1 MKLTKDNWVLDNNS
15 SPQKASQLV
24 LAYAHHT
31 FANLMTPTLNT
42 EQQIFHYREAMRLGK
57 EVNNSQRILL
67 ANLGLGRTFL
77 DINRIDS
84 ALIFEREAERISL
97 ESGPK
102 RFLPAILS
110 YIGAMYLEK
119 GDKQKAL
126 ESFYRGIQTGIEYD
140 NRSGVAQN
148 YYRLANFYLSEN
160 EKDSALYYAL
170 QFEQAMQL
178 IGAVSLSTVNI
189 GTAYEYVFLAYKMNN
204 NFDSAFK
211 YQGLAL
217 LAKDSISNA
226 RINSLAEFQ
235 NLSLHEQ
242 LRLQNLEKE
251 KELYQSRVRTYA
263 LLAGIAVFM
272 LIAFILLR
280 NNRSRK
286 KANLLLEEQKA
297 ALQHTLSELKS
308 TQALLIQSEK
318 MASLGELTA
327 GIAHEIQNPL
337 NFVNNFSDVNKELIA
352 EADEA
357 INKGDLTEAR
367 LILKDLSE
375 NENKISHHGK
385 RADSIVKG
393 MLQHSQKGS
402 GLKEPTDI
410 NSLADEYLR
419 LSYHGL
425 RAKDTSMN
433 ATMVTSLDENIGEI
447 NLVQQDI
454 SRVLLNLYN
463 NAFYAVAE
471 RFKKEGEKYKPIVSL
486 TTKKYADH
494 ITISV
499 KDNGTGISE
508 DIKKKIFQPFFTT
521 KPTGQGTGL
530 GLSLSYD
537 IIKAHG
543 GELKVE
549 TREGEGSEFII
560 ILPVK

>member
-1 MKLTKDNWVLDNNS
+1 MKIAESINDKVMQSIISMNTGRH
-15 SPQKASQLV
+15 
-24 LAYAHHT
+24 YY
-31 FANLMTPTLNT
+31 FANMP
-42 EQQIFHYREAMRLGK
+42 
-57 EVNNSQRILL
+57 
-67 ANLGLGRTFL
+67 
-77 DINRIDS
+77 
-84 ALIFEREAERISL
+84 
-97 ESGPK
+97 
-102 RFLPAILS
+102 
-110 YIGAMYLEK
+110 
-119 GDKQKAL
+119 
-126 ESFYRGIQTGIEYD
+126 
-140 NRSGVAQN
+140 
-148 YYRLANFYLSEN
+148 
-160 EKDSALYYAL
+160 DSALYYGNKAL
-170 QFEQAMQL
+170 DLIQQTGYTRYKGSVYATMGSTYAREKNYAMARDNYFKSVRASLEIKNLRSLADGYLAMSNMYRDLENMDSSIYFGKKALETYQATLVPSGIADAYVSISRTYQL
-178 IGAVSLSTVNI
+178 
-189 GTAYEYVFLAYKMNN
+189 KNN
-204 NFDSAFK
+204 TDSAFK
-211 YQGLAL
+211 YQGLAMK
-217 LAKDSISNA
+217 AREAIS
-226 RINSLAEFQ
+226 AEDKIKQFQ
-235 NLSLHEQ
+235 NMNFDER
-242 LRLQNLEKE
+242 LRFQQEEEEKKFLQN
-251 KELYQSRVRTYA
+251 RIRTYA

-367 LILKDLSE
+367 SILSDLRE
-375 NENKISHHGK
+375 NEEKISHHGK

-410 NSLADEYLR
+410 NSLADEYMR

-425 RAKDTSMN
+425 RAKDNSMN

-499 KDNGTGISE
+499 KDNGVGISE

-537 IIKAHG
+537 IIKAHQG
-543 GELKVE
+543 KIEVQSVVGYG
-549 TREGEGSEFII
+549 TEFII
-560 ILPVK
+560 QLPY